1 MCMTAMTGFEL
12 VKMGFIW
19 EFYLCGS
26 MSSVADS
33 PVDHDKLKSIG
44 HSSQLPLFVQ

>member
-26 MSSVADS
+26 VSSVADS
-33 PVDHDKLKSIG
+33 LVDNDKLKSIG
-44 HSSQLPLFVQ
+44 HASQLPSLVQ